1 MIARQIHTYIDHRQ
15 IIDERDDINRQMDR
29 QIADRE

>member
-15 IIDERDDINRQMDR
+15 IIDDRDDINRQMDR